1 MGIGEVGGYGE
12 IHRTATKIW
21 GCATKGVT
29 LRKGLETPWEGMDL
43 DFYNG
48 KYMILKHKFPQMCDN
63 MLKANNCWLKCADL
77 TCKLIGYRLGC
88 PPPVAVRNEGL

>member
-1 MGIGEVGGYGE
+1 MEKSIEQPQKSGVVQL
-12 IHRTATKIW
+12 
-21 GCATKGVT
+21 KGVT